1 MIEGTIQHMGCPCI
15 ANFSRNTIVFCRYSQ
30 CVTLHDGNE
39 LNGIPDRCMRCI
51 NENYC
56 SNLDNGFPDCEFKN
70 IPIEFIDMTTENREA
85 LERHL
90 ARPNAI
96 LVIGNLTNIMII
108 EMLRRRFNVIE
119 RDIGNLMESIIHE
132 ELNIPTIILVT
143 INDSGPCIII

>member
-1 MIEGTIQHMGCPCI
+1 
-15 ANFSRNTIVFCRYSQ
+15 
-30 CVTLHDGNE
+30 
-39 LNGIPDRCMRCI
+39 MRCI

-56 SNLDNGFPDCEFKN
+56 NNLDNGFPDCEFKN

-108 EMLRRRFNVIE
+108 KMLKERFNIIE

-143 INDSGPCIII
+143 INDAGPCIII